1 VYILDEP
8 TTGLSVSDVRQLI
21 EVLHR
26 LRDQGHTVIIIEH
39 HLDVI
44 KSSDWIIDLGPE
56 GGSEGGGL
64 VAEGTPE
71 EVARNLKSHTGG
83 CLREILN

>member
-1 VYILDEP
+1 MSI
-8 TTGLSVSDVRQLI
+8 SDVRQLI

-44 KSSDWIIDLGPE
+44 KTSDWIIDLGPE
-56 GGSEGGGL
+56 GGMHGGEL

-71 EVARNLKSHTGG
+71 DVSKNLKSHTGAS
-83 CLREILN
+83 LREILN